1 MQNFIQKG
9 HTLTLLV
16 AAAVLSGGA
25 VLVGKI
31 FGVAVADVAAGE
43 EGEFET
49 QGVFDLP
56 ALGTEVAAQGAI
68 LYWDAV
74 NGRLTTTAAGN
85 TRVGVA
91 VVAKANGAATAS
103 IKLDAVIG

>member
-9 HTLTLLV
+9 GTLTLLV
-16 AAAVLSGGA
+16 AAAVQSGGA

-43 EGEFET
+43 SGEFET
-49 QGVFDLP
+49 CGVFELP
-56 ALGTEVAAQGAI
+56 ALVTDVAAQGAI
-68 LYWDAV
+68 LYWDAA
-74 NGRLTTTAAGN
+74 NHRLTTTAAGS

-91 VVAKANGAATAS
+91 VVGKANGGATAQ
-103 IKLDAVIG
+103 IKIDAVIA